1 MQTEQKARFL
11 DLHQRQGLWAVLL
24 AKPAIDIGQEQIL
37 TYIKE
42 MGQMAIFRGWDTDFS
57 VRVTNFAPVFKDKKI
72 VTMNDKLTTMNELA
86 NRQAESKIS
95 MILGSRRAALAE
107 KNAKKA

>member
-1 MQTEQKARFL
+1 
-11 DLHQRQGLWAVLL
+11 
-24 AKPAIDIGQEQIL
+24 
-37 TYIKE
+37 
-42 MGQMAIFRGWDTDFS
+42 
-57 VRVTNFAPVFKDKKI
+57 
-72 VTMNDKLTTMNELA
+72 MNDKLTTMNELA